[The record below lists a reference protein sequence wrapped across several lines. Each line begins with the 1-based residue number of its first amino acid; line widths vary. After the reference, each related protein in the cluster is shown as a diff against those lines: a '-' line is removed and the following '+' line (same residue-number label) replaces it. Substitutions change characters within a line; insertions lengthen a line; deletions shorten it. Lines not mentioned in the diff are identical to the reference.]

1 MTTIAAVVPDLMD
14 RSRVTAAAGAEVQF
28 VRVADL
34 PSIAADVV
42 VADLNRVDA
51 DDLRAAAPS
60 SRIIGF
66 ASHVD
71 DVVLA
76 GARAAGI
83 DEVLPRSAFFRT
95 LPDLLA

>member
-14 RSRVTAAAGAEVQF
+14 RSRVTAAAGADVQF
-28 VRVADL
+28 VGVADL
-34 PSIAADVV
+34 PSMDADVV

-51 DDLRAAAPS
+51 EQLRAAAPG

-71 DVVLA
+71 DVVID

-83 DEVLPRSAFFRT
+83 DEVLPRSAFFRR
-95 LPDLLA
+95 LAELLA